1 MESILVTLRKLS
13 GIGAEYTHFD
23 LDIITYANSVFA
35 ILAQAGVGPS
45 EGFSISDDTAVWED
59 FLPEGG
65 ITLLMAKTYVQLKT
79 KLMFDPPVNS
89 SHLQALKESIA
100 EYEWRLNVAADSS
113 NEG

>member
-1 MESILVTLRKLS
+1 MESILDSIKKLL

-23 LDIITYANSVFA
+23 MDIIIHVNSIFS
-35 ILAQAGVGPS
+35 ILTQAGVGPA
-45 EGFSISDDTAVWED
+45 EGFSISDDSAVWDD
-59 FLPEGG
+59 FIPSGELAHF
-65 ITLLMAKTYVQLKT
+65 MAKTYVFMKC
-79 KLMFDPPVNS
+79 KLIFDPPTNS